1 MTTKIYD
8 IRACECNIAGISL
21 KDQIVSY
28 ASSVEGPAFEDES
41 GADGGVVRYA
51 TNERR
56 MTFTVTFKGS
66 STHNEELSALLITDE
81 SATNGAGV
89 VPFFFKDGNGSS
101 IVSSSAAWIRQ
112 LPDKEHGQ
120 APGDV
125 AWEIRVVR
133 DNPTQVV
140 IGGN

>member
-8 IRACECNIAGISL
+8 IRACECNLAGISL

-28 ASSVEGPAFEDES
+28 ASTVEGPAYEDEA

-56 MTFTVTFKGS
+56 MTFTVTLKGS
-66 STHNEELSALLITDE
+66 SVHNAELSALIIADE

-89 VPFFFKDGNGSS
+89 VPFFFKDGNGTTL
-101 IVSSSAAWIRQ
+101 ISSSAAWLRQ

-125 AWEIRVVR
+125 AWEVRLVR
-133 DNPTQVV
+133 DNPQQAI